1 MFRAIAEF
9 LTFRRM
15 IGPFLLQ
22 ILFWIVVALFVLFGL
37 REIQSGDRLVGW
49 GVIIV
54 GTLGLRLVMELVL
67 IAFRMYDRLGDI
79 RRLLVAVDEATRP
92 IASVDEDG

>member
-1 MFRAIAEF
+1 
-9 LTFRRM
+9 
-15 IGPFLLQ
+15 
-22 ILFWIVVALFVLFGL
+22 
-37 REIQSGDRLVGW
+37 
-49 GVIIV
+49 
-54 GTLGLRLVMELVL
+54 MELVL